1 MEYDGQHEEA
11 KQEMLVTTKGR
22 YALRMMLNIA
32 GYGTDRKIALRQ
44 VAEEEKISLKYLEQL
59 AHSMVE
65 AGLLTSARGHGGG
78 YALARPA
85 SEIRIGDVL
94 RTAEDGIV
102 PVACTG
108 LDNECADEDTCPIL
122 EFWAGLNK
130 VIEDYIDKPTLA
142 DLAAQR
148 TCSA

>member
-1 MEYDGQHEEA
+1 
-11 KQEMLVTTKGR
+11 MLVTTKGR
-22 YALRMMLNIA
+22 YALSMMLNIA
-32 GYGTDRKIALRQ
+32 SYGTDRKIALRQ

-85 SEIRIGDVL
+85 SEIKIGDVL

-102 PVACTG
+102 PVACVG
-108 LDNECADEDTCPIL
+108 LDGDCSKKDMSPTL
-122 EFWAGLNK
+122 KFWTGLNK

-142 DLAAQR
+142 DLVTQR
-148 TCSA
+148 AR

>member
-1 MEYDGQHEEA
+1 
-11 KQEMLVTTKGR
+11 MLVTTKGR
-22 YALRMMLNIA
+22 YALSMMLNIA
-32 GYGTDRKIALRQ
+32 SYGTDRKIALRQ

-85 SEIRIGDVL
+85 SEIKIGDIL

-102 PVACTG
+102 PVACVD
-108 LDNECADEDTCPIL
+108 LDGDRSKAGMSPTL

-142 DLAAQR
+142 DLVTPR
-148 TCSA
+148 TC

>member
-1 MEYDGQHEEA
+1 
-11 KQEMLVTTKGR
+11 MLVTTKGR

-32 GYGTDRKIALRQ
+32 SYGTDRKIALRQ

-85 SEIRIGDVL
+85 SEISIGDVL
-94 RTAEDGIV
+94 RIAEDGIT
-102 PVACTG
+102 PVVCAG
-108 LDNECADEDTCPIL
+108 LDSGCPDEKACPTL
-122 EFWAGLNK
+122 KFWAGLNK
-130 VIEDYIDKPTLA
+130 VIDDYIDKPTLA
-142 DLAAQR
+142 DLVTPR
-148 TCSA
+148 TVEA

>member
-1 MEYDGQHEEA
+1 
-11 KQEMLVTTKGR
+11 MLVTTKGR

-32 GYGTDRKIALRQ
+32 SYDTDRKIALRQ
-44 VAEEEKISLKYLEQL
+44 VAKEEKISLKYLEQL

-94 RTAEDGIV
+94 RIAEDGIV

-108 LDNECADEDTCPIL
+108 LDRDCTESSSCPIL

-130 VIEDYIDKPTLA
+130 IIEDYIDKPTLA
-142 DLAAQR
+142 DLVTPRAR
-148 TCSA
+148 

>member
-1 MEYDGQHEEA
+1 
-11 KQEMLVTTKGR
+11 MLVTTKGR

-32 GYGTDRKIALRQ
+32 SYGTNRKIALRQ
-44 VAEEEKISLKYLEQL
+44 VAEEENISLKYLEQL

-85 SEIRIGDVL
+85 SEISIGDVL
-94 RTAEDGIV
+94 RTAEDGIT
-102 PVACTG
+102 PVACAG
-108 LDNECADEDTCPIL
+108 LDHNCADEGICSTV

-130 VIEDYIDKPTLA
+130 VISEYIDKPTLA
-142 DLAAQR
+142 DMTTLREGAPKPE
-148 TCSA
+148 

>member
-1 MEYDGQHEEA
+1 
-11 KQEMLVTTKGR
+11 MLVTTKGR

-32 GYGTDRKIALRQ
+32 SYGTDRKIALRQ
-44 VAEEEKISLKYLEQL
+44 VAEEEGISLKYLEQL

-102 PVACTG
+102 PVAYTSTVS
-108 LDNECADEDTCPIL
+108 DAKARPIL
-122 EFWAGLNK
+122 EFWEGLNK

-142 DLAAQR
+142 DLVTLRAR
-148 TCSA
+148 

>member
-1 MEYDGQHEEA
+1 
-11 KQEMLVTTKGR
+11 MLVTTKGR

-32 GYGTDRKIALRQ
+32 GYGTDCKIALRK

-85 SEIRIGDVL
+85 SEISVGDVL
-94 RTAEDGIV
+94 RIAEDGIT
-102 PVACTG
+102 PVACTAI
-108 LDNECADEDTCPIL
+108 DSECFDGKECPTKK
-122 EFWAGLNK
+122 FWAGLSK
-130 VIEDYIDKPTLA
+130 IIDDYIDKPTLA
-142 DLAAQR
+142 DLATPR
-148 TCSA
+148 TLEA